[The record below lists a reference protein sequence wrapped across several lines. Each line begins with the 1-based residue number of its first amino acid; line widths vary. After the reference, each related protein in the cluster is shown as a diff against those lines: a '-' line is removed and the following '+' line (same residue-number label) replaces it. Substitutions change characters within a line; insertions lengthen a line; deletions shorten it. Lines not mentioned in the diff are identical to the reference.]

1 MSVNKAKGNMYEGV
15 YTWNPIQACGF
26 KCKYCWVDHIP
37 GYPKKVTYTEKCLSD
52 NLGTGRTIFVC
63 STSDIG
69 GHWVDKEYRSRIFEH
84 CRQYDNE
91 YLFQTK
97 RPWAFLEYI
106 PHLWTPS
113 DITRGELPRRSI
125 IGTTIETNRD
135 TRLISKAPSPA
146 MRAIGLAQVM
156 AADSSRR
163 YKYMVSVEPVLDF
176 DQELSIWLTHLK
188 PDYVSIGAD
197 SKNHHLKE
205 PSAEKLFEL
214 IGVLRAVDIEVRI
227 KDNLHRIL
235 YPILGLEEHEELA
248 EGKGA

>member
-15 YTWNPIQACGF
+15 YTWDPIQACGF

-69 GHWVDKEYRSRIFEH
+69 GHWVDKKYLERILEH
-84 CRQYDNE
+84 CRRYDNE

-106 PHLWTPS
+106 PAEY
-113 DITRGELPRRSI
+113 ELGLLPKRSI

-135 TRLISKAPSPA
+135 TRLISKAPPPS
-146 MRAIGLAQVM
+146 MRAIGLGQVM
-156 AADSSRR
+156 ATDTELR

-176 DQELSIWLTHLK
+176 DQELSLWLTRLK

-197 SKNHHLKE
+197 SNNHHLNE

-214 IGVLRAVDIEVRI
+214 IGVLRAAGIEVRT
-227 KDNLHRIL
+227 KENLRR
-235 YPILGLEEHEELA
+235 ILGLEKHEELS
-248 EGKGA
+248 EGKGV